1 LSHSKER
8 AEKICLNCNEPLHGR
23 FCHVCGQENVEP
35 KESVWAL
42 ITHFF
47 HDITHFDGKFFD
59 TLRYLLWRPG
69 FLSREYVL
77 GRRARYLN
85 PVRMYVFTSAIF
97 FLMFFSFFFSLKGIV
112 GESKDY
118 YVSEPVDYEKNDA
131 EYLSWALKGAR
142 NSEDSA
148 RITSQFNKRKKRKEA
163 ADTLS
168 KSGRVG
174 ADEDENDGES
184 ITGDTARYRTVA
196 EYDSAQKKL
205 PSDERD
211 GWFTRAMRHREIEL
225 GPRFRK
231 DKNAV
236 IREWINKFMHSFPQL
251 LFVSLPLIALVLQLL
266 YIRRRKDFYYVS
278 HGIFL
283 IHIYIYSFI
292 NLLLF
297 FALGKL
303 RTGLHWNWVGWI
315 QFLLSLHA
323 FWYVY
328 KAMRNFY
335 KQGRWKTIG
344 KFLLLN
350 FITLIVICLLFMVFL
365 ALSIMNL

>member
-1 LSHSKER
+1 MSHSKER
-8 AEKICLNCNEPLHGR
+8 SEKICLNCNAPLHGR

-35 KESVWAL
+35 KESVWTL

-69 FLSREYVL
+69 FLSSEYVL

-112 GESKDY
+112 SDPKDY
-118 YVSEPVDYEKNDA
+118 YVSEPVDYARNDS
-131 EYLSWALKGAR
+131 EYISWALRGAKTL
-142 NSEDSA
+142 EDSA
-148 RITSQFNKRKKRKEA
+148 RIRSDFDRRKREKDSLQAAKKSVRIWNEDK
-163 ADTLS
+163 DDDYD
-168 KSGRVG
+168 SG
-174 ADEDENDGES
+174 DS
-184 ITGDTARYRTVA
+184 SRYKTVA
-196 EYDSAQKKL
+196 DYDSAQKKL
-205 PSDERD
+205 PPDERD
-211 GWFTRAMRHREIEL
+211 GWFTRAIRHREIEL

-231 DKNAV
+231 DRNAV
-236 IREWINKFMHSFPQL
+236 IREWMNKFIHSFPQL

-266 YIRRRKDFYYVS
+266 YIRRRKEFYYVS

-283 IHIYIYSFI
+283 IHVYIYSFI

-303 RTGLHWNWVGWI
+303 KTAMHWNWLGWV
-315 QFLLSLHA
+315 QFLLALHA

-328 KAMRNFY
+328 KGMRNFY
-335 KQGRWKTIG
+335 KQGRWKTVG
-344 KFLLLN
+344 KFFLLN
-350 FITLIVICLLFMVFL
+350 FITLIVIGLLFVVFL